1 MEETFEKLLSHWK
14 CLADST
20 RSRALVAKLGDHF
33 LRVLFKILCE
43 IAIFKM
49 ANHQEPPSC
58 IAQETLLN
66 VMWQPEWEVSLGENG
81 YMYM

>member
-1 MEETFEKLLSHWK
+1 MEETFEKLLSHSK
-14 CLADST
+14 CLSDST

-49 ANHQEPPSC
+49 ANHQEPP
-58 IAQETLLN
+58 
-66 VMWQPEWEVSLGENG
+66 V
-81 YMYM
+81 